1 MNASLRQP
9 PALRAGAR
17 IGVLGVSSPSNLD
30 RLEAGY
36 DSLRFAGFEPV
47 EFPTARGRATQFSW
61 LVGTDAE
68 RAADLRKALL
78 DSDID
83 AIFLVSGGYGSQRT
97 LEALDWSGLEATT
110 PKLVVGYSDVTGLLE
125 AVASRLG
132 WSSIMGPMVSE
143 HEFAESYSF
152 NSLIRLATGTH
163 PELVL
168 QFPDAHTVTPGRADG
183 ITCGGNLSLL
193 AGSVGTDT
201 AWVPDQGIWLLEDET
216 ESPERI
222 DTMLTH
228 LRRAGYFDD
237 AAGIICGTW
246 HDSGD
251 EDVLSRV
258 VRDRLGS
265 LGIPTIDGA
274 NIGHGGHVQSYPI
287 GVAATLDADAR
298 TLTLE

>member
-1 MNASLRQP
+1 M
-9 PALRAGAR
+9 
-17 IGVLGVSSPSNLD
+17 SSPSNLD
-30 RLEAGY
+30 RLDAGL
-36 DSLRFAGFEPV
+36 DTLRFAGFEPV
-47 EFPTARGRATQFSW
+47 EYPTARGRGTRFSW
-61 LVGTDAE
+61 LVGSDTE
-68 RAADLRKALL
+68 RATDLRNALL
-78 DSDID
+78 DNDID

-97 LEALDWSGLEATT
+97 LEALDWTGLEAVS

-125 AVASRLG
+125 AIASRLG

-152 NSLIRLATGTH
+152 NSLLRLATTK
-163 PELVL
+163 PVDLVM
-168 QFPDAHTVTPGRADG
+168 QFSDARTVTAGQAAG
-183 ITCGGNLSLL
+183 TTCGGNLSLL

-201 AWVPDQGIWLLEDET
+201 AWIPERGIWLLEDET

-228 LRRAGYFDD
+228 LRRAGYFDR

-251 EDVLSRV
+251 EDVISRV
-258 VRDRLGS
+258 VRDRLGP
-265 LGIPTIDGA
+265 LGIPTIEGA

-298 TLTLE
+298 TLTLG